1 MKTVLLHD
9 QPLSDN
15 GNHRTGAKRF
25 GRGRIAGLILIALLT
40 LGLGY
45 LHFAGGSKPVSVPSG
60 AHAGQ
65 LTLKHCTYGNEP
77 ADCGTLVV
85 PENRHDP
92 HSRLI
97 ALPITRIRAH
107 TTHPGVPIFRL
118 QGGPGLSNMDFPDA
132 KRFTAHHDFVL
143 VGYRGVDGSSR
154 LDCPEVIASIEHSRD
169 LLSRASLASNASA
182 YRACAK
188 RLQDKGVDLAGYSLP
203 ERVDDLELARH
214 RLGYGPIDL
223 ISESAG
229 TRTAM
234 IYAWRYPQSIH
245 RSVMVAANPPGNY
258 LWNAKTTDEQIHRY
272 AALCA
277 QAQDCRSRTPDL
289 AASIHSAYAKIPSR
303 FWFLPIKKGNVRI
316 TGFFGLFNATA
327 GGGGPIAAPNTIDT
341 LLSIDKGN
349 GAAGAWLLSLFA
361 GVALPHGQVWGDVA
375 SVARIDAAYGRRLFA
390 SGADRGSVIGNPGT
404 EFLWSGGRLLNAW
417 PANPDEKEYNSV
429 RNSNVPTLLINGQLD
444 FAAPP
449 ENATRQL
456 LPHLPNGHQVVLPKL
471 GHADDFWAYEPD
483 ASTRLIDTYLDSG
496 RVDTSRYTTN
506 QLDFTPSTTH
516 SRIAE
521 IVVSVFLGFA
531 ALLVLS
537 VLWLARRLYR
547 GATFGRKASVAMRS
561 LIPLLLGFG
570 GWCLGVLIALV
581 ALPTVPI
588 TDETLAVVSIAPPV
602 ALAVYAGWFRSAAPR
617 GVAALAAIASAALG
631 AWLGYQVP
639 HAPGFGAVT
648 AIIAATLATNLGL
661 IALDIAAPA
670 TADDVVPGS
679 AQAEAVPRPA

>member
-107 TTHPGVPIFRL
+107 TSHPGVPIFRL
-118 QGGPGLSNMDFPDA
+118 QGGPGLSNMDFPAA

-245 RSVMVAANPPGNY
+245 RSVMVAANPPGNF

-272 AALCA
+272 AAVCA
-277 QAQDCRSRTPDL
+277 RTEDCRSRTPDL
-289 AASIHSAYAKIPSR
+289 AASIHSAYAKIPGR
-303 FWFLPIKKGNVRI
+303 FLFLPIKKGNVRI
-316 TGFFGLFNATA
+316 SGFFGLFNATA
-327 GGGGPIAAPNTIDT
+327 AGGGPIAAPNTIDT
-341 LLSIDKGN
+341 LVSIDKGD

-375 SVARIDAAYGRRLFA
+375 SVARIDAADGRRLFA
-390 SGADRGSVIGNPGT
+390 SGADQSSVLGNPGT

-417 PANPDEKEYNSV
+417 PANPDEQEYNSV

-483 ASTRLIDTYLDSG
+483 ASTRLIDSYLDNG

-506 QLDFTPSTTH
+506 QLDFTPTPTQ

-531 ALLVLS
+531 ALVVLS
-537 VLWLARRLYR
+537 ALWFARRLYR
-547 GATFGRKASVAMRS
+547 GATFGRKTSVAVRS
-561 LIPLLLGFG
+561 LLPLLLGFG

-588 TDETLAVVSIAPPV
+588 TDPTLAVVSIAPPV
-602 ALAVYAGWFRSAAPR
+602 ALVVYTGWFRSTAPR
-617 GVAALAAIASAALG
+617 GLAAVVTIVCAGVG
-631 AWLGYQVP
+631 AWLGYHVP
-639 HAPGFGAVT
+639 HAPGFGALT
-648 AIIAATLATNLGL
+648 AIIGATLAANLGL
-661 IALDIAAPA
+661 IALDIAAPV
-670 TADDVVPGS
+670 TAEAAMPGS
-679 AQAEAVPRPA
+679 ARAEAVPRPA

>member
-15 GNHRTGAKRF
+15 GNDRTGAKRF

-97 ALPITRIRAH
+97 ALPITRIHAH

-118 QGGPGLSNMDFPDA
+118 QGGPGLSNMDFPAA

-154 LDCPEVIASIEHSRD
+154 LDCSEVIASIEHSRD

-234 IYAWRYPQSIH
+234 IYAWRYPRSIH

-258 LWNAKTTDEQIHRY
+258 LWNTKTTDEQIHRY
-272 AALCA
+272 AAVCA
-277 QAQDCRSRTPDL
+277 QTQDCRSRTPDL

-316 TGFFGLFNATA
+316 TGFFGLINATA
-327 GGGGPIAAPNTIDT
+327 AGGGPIAAPKTIDT
-341 LLSIDKGN
+341 LLSLDEGN
-349 GAAGAWLLSLFA
+349 EAGGAWLLSVFA
-361 GVALPHGQVWGDVA
+361 GAALPRAQVWGDVA
-375 SVARIDAAYGRRLFA
+375 AVARIDAAYGRRLFA
-390 SGADRGSVIGNPGT
+390 SRADRGSVIGNPGT
-404 EFLWSGGRLLNAW
+404 E
-417 PANPDEKEYNSV
+417 
-429 RNSNVPTLLINGQLD
+429 
-444 FAAPP
+444 
-449 ENATRQL
+449 
-456 LPHLPNGHQVVLPKL
+456 
-471 GHADDFWAYEPD
+471 
-483 ASTRLIDTYLDSG
+483 
-496 RVDTSRYTTN
+496 
-506 QLDFTPSTTH
+506 
-516 SRIAE
+516 
-521 IVVSVFLGFA
+521 
-531 ALLVLS
+531 
-537 VLWLARRLYR
+537 
-547 GATFGRKASVAMRS
+547 
-561 LIPLLLGFG
+561 
-570 GWCLGVLIALV
+570 
-581 ALPTVPI
+581 
-588 TDETLAVVSIAPPV
+588 
-602 ALAVYAGWFRSAAPR
+602 
-617 GVAALAAIASAALG
+617 
-631 AWLGYQVP
+631 
-639 HAPGFGAVT
+639 
-648 AIIAATLATNLGL
+648 
-661 IALDIAAPA
+661 
-670 TADDVVPGS
+670 
-679 AQAEAVPRPA
+679 

>member
-1 MKTVLLHD
+1 MTVKHI
-9 QPLSDN
+9 PVT
-15 GNHRTGAKRF
+15 RA
-25 GRGRIAGLILIALLT
+25 RIVALALITLMT
-40 LGLGY
+40 LGLAY
-45 LHFAGGSKPVSVPSG
+45 LHFSGESASVSVPSG

-65 LTLKHCTYGNEP
+65 LTLKHCTYGNEA

-107 TTHPGVPIFRL
+107 TPNPGVPIFRL
-118 QGGPGLSNMDFPDA
+118 QGGPGLSNMDFPAA

-143 VGYRGVDGSSR
+143 LGYRGVDGSSR
-154 LDCPEVIASIEHSRD
+154 LDCPEVVASMEHSRD
-169 LLSRASLASNASA
+169 LLARASLAANASA

-188 RLQDKGVDLAGYSLP
+188 RLRDDGVDLAGYSLA
-203 ERVDDLELARH
+203 ERVEDFELARL

-223 ISESAG
+223 VSESAG

-234 IYAWRYPQSIH
+234 IYAWRYPHSIN

-258 LWNAKTTDEQIHRY
+258 LWNTKTTDEQIHRY
-272 AALCA
+272 AAVCA
-277 QAQDCRSRTPDL
+277 QSEDCRGRTPDL

-303 FWFLPIKKGNVRI
+303 FLFLPIKKGNVRI
-316 TGFFGLFNATA
+316 AGFFGLINSTG
-327 GGGGPIAAPNTIDT
+327 GGGGPLAAPKTIDT
-341 LLSIDKGN
+341 FLSIDKGS
-349 GAAGAWLLSLFA
+349 GAGGAWLLSLFA
-361 GVALPHGQVWGDVA
+361 GAALPHGQVWGDVA

-390 SGADRGSVIGNPGT
+390 SGAGRGSIMGNPGT

-417 PANPDEKEYNSV
+417 PTNPDEKEYNSV
-429 RNSNVPTLLINGQLD
+429 RNSNVRTLLINGQLD

-483 ASTRLIDTYLDSG
+483 ASTRLIDAYLDSG
-496 RVDTSRYTTN
+496 RIDTSLYTTN
-506 QLDFTPSTTH
+506 QLDFTPSNTQG
-516 SRIAE
+516 RIAE
-521 IVVSVFLGFA
+521 IVAGVFVGFA

-537 VLWLARRLYR
+537 ILWFVRRLRR
-547 GATFGRKASVAMRS
+547 GATFGRKTSIAVRS
-561 LIPLLLGFG
+561 LFALLLGFG
-570 GWCLGVLIALV
+570 GWCLGALIALV

-588 TDETLAVVSIAPPV
+588 TDATLAVVSIAPPV
-602 ALAVYAGWFRSAAPR
+602 ALAVYTGWFRSTAPR
-617 GVAALAAIASAALG
+617 GVAALTATACATLG

-648 AIIAATLATNLGL
+648 AIIGAILAANLGL
-661 IALDIAAPA
+661 IVVDIAAPA
-670 TADDVVPGS
+670 TADAAVPGW
-679 AQAEAVPRPA
+679 ARAETVPGPA

>member
-1 MKTVLLHD
+1 
-9 QPLSDN
+9 
-15 GNHRTGAKRF
+15 
-25 GRGRIAGLILIALLT
+25 
-40 LGLGY
+40 
-45 LHFAGGSKPVSVPSG
+45 
-60 AHAGQ
+60 
-65 LTLKHCTYGNEP
+65 
-77 ADCGTLVV
+77 
-85 PENRHDP
+85 
-92 HSRLI
+92 
-97 ALPITRIRAH
+97 
-107 TTHPGVPIFRL
+107 
-118 QGGPGLSNMDFPDA
+118 MDFPDA
-132 KRFTAHHDFVL
+132 KRFTARHDFVL

-154 LDCPEVIASIEHSRD
+154 LDCPEVVASMEHSRD
-169 LLSRASLASNASA
+169 LLSRASLASDASA

-245 RSVMVAANPPGNY
+245 RSVMIAVNPPGNY

-272 AALCA
+272 AAVCA

-316 TGFFGLFNATA
+316 AGFFGLINATA
-327 GGGGPIAAPNTIDT
+327 DGGGPLAAPKTIDT

-375 SVARIDAAYGRRLFA
+375 SIARIDAAYGRRLFA

-404 EFLWSGGRLLNAW
+404 EFLWAGGRLLNAW

-429 RNSNVPTLLINGQLD
+429 RNSNVQTLLINGQLD
-444 FAAPP
+444 FATPP
-449 ENATRQL
+449 QNATRQL

-506 QLDFTPSTTH
+506 QLDFTPSTTQGE
-516 SRIAE
+516 IAE

-531 ALLVLS
+531 ALARPLRPLVRPAASPRRDVRTEDERRRAVAVRAAARL
-537 VLWLARRLYR
+537 RRLVP
-547 GATFGRKASVAMRS
+547 GRADRPGRTSHGSDHRRNAGGRLDRPAGRS
-561 LIPLLLGFG
+561 RRLHR
-570 GWCLGVLIALV
+570 LV
-581 ALPTVPI
+581 
-588 TDETLAVVSIAPPV
+588 PV
-602 ALAVYAGWFRSAAPR
+602 DGAPR
-617 GVAALAAIASAALG
+617 RRRVDRHRLRRSSA
-631 AWLGYQVP
+631 
-639 HAPGFGAVT
+639 
-648 AIIAATLATNLGL
+648 
-661 IALDIAAPA
+661 
-670 TADDVVPGS
+670 PGS
-679 AQAEAVPRPA
+679 ATRSRTRPASAR

>member
-1 MKTVLLHD
+1 MTTMPIPVT
-9 QPLSDN
+9 
-15 GNHRTGAKRF
+15 RKR
-25 GRGRIAGLILIALLT
+25 IVALALIALTT
-40 LGLGY
+40 LGLAY
-45 LHFAGGSKPVSVPSG
+45 LHFAGGSTSVSVPSG

-65 LTLKHCTYGNEP
+65 LTLKHCTYGNEA

-85 PENRHDP
+85 PENRHNP

-107 TTHPGVPIFRL
+107 TPNPGAAIFRL
-118 QGGPGLSNMDFPDA
+118 QGGPGLSNMDFPQA
-132 KRFTAHHDFVL
+132 KRFTARHDFVL

-154 LDCPEVIASIEHSRD
+154 LDCREVSASRDHSRD
-169 LLSRASLASNASA
+169 LLSRASLASDASA

-188 RLQDKGVDLAGYSLP
+188 RLQADGVDLAGYSLP
-203 ERVDDLELARH
+203 ERVEDLELARQ

-258 LWNAKTTDEQIHRY
+258 LWNPKTTDEQIHRY
-272 AALCA
+272 AVLCA
-277 QAQDCRSRTPDL
+277 KDQDCRSRTPDL

-303 FWFLPIKKGNVRI
+303 FLFLPIKKGNVRI
-316 TGFFGLFNATA
+316 AGFFGLMNSTND
-327 GGGGPIAAPNTIDT
+327 GGGPLAGPKTIDT

-361 GVALPHGQVWGDVA
+361 GAALPHGQVWGDVA
-375 SVARIDAAYGRRLFA
+375 SIARIDAAYGKRLFA
-390 SGADRGSVIGNPGT
+390 NGVDHGSVLGNPGT
-404 EFLWSGGRLLNAW
+404 RFLWSGGRLLNSW

-429 RNSNVPTLLINGQLD
+429 RNSNVRTLLINGQLD

-456 LPHLPNGHQVVLPKL
+456 LPHLPNGRQVVLPKL

-483 ASTRLIDTYLDSG
+483 ASTHLIDSYLDSG
-496 RVDTSRYTTN
+496 RVDISRYTTN
-506 QLDFTPSTTH
+506 QLDFTPSNTQG
-516 SRIAE
+516 RIAE
-521 IVVSVFLGFA
+521 IVAAVFVGFG

-537 VLWLARRLYR
+537 VLWFARRLRR
-547 GATFGRKASVAMRS
+547 GATFGQKTSVAVRS
-561 LIPLLLGFG
+561 LFALLLGFG
-570 GWCLGVLIALV
+570 GWCVGVLIALV

-588 TDETLAVVSIAPPV
+588 TDSTLAVVSIAPPV
-602 ALAVYAGWFRSAAPR
+602 ALAVHTGWFRSTAPR
-617 GVAALAAIASAALG
+617 GVGALTATACATVG

-648 AIIAATLATNLGL
+648 AIIGATLAANLGL
-661 IALDIAAPA
+661 IAVDIATPVTRDA
-670 TADDVVPGS
+670 TAPGS
-679 AQAEAVPRPA
+679 ARAETAAGRA